1 MNWGKG
7 IFITVTVFVIV
18 TLSVVSYLISLD
30 FYMVSNDHYDEA
42 SNYQETIDKKDRAKN
57 LSQPVMVFFDEQQV
71 SLKLVF
77 PPELAGRN
85 NTGTVHMYRPS
96 DSNMDLMLDLNIDQ
110 QGVQF
115 IDATNLAKG
124 KWILKLDWS
133 TDGKEYSDEK
143 NILL

>member
-30 FYMVSNDHYDEA
+30 FYMVSNDHYDDA
-42 SNYQETIDKKDRAKN
+42 SNYQETIDKKDRTKQ
-57 LSQPVMVFFDEQQV
+57 LSQPVMVFFDEEQV

-85 NTGTVHMYRPS
+85 NTGTVYMYRPNNS
-96 DSNMDLMLDLNIDQ
+96 ALDTTFDLDLDQ
-110 QGVQF
+110 TGVQYINALDF
-115 IDATNLAKG
+115 EQG
-124 KWILKLDWS
+124 KWIMKLDWS
-133 TDGKEYSDEK
+133 TEGKEYTDEK

>member
-30 FYMVSNDHYDEA
+30 FYMVSNDHYGDA
-42 SNYQETIDKKDRAKN
+42 SNYQETIDKKDQTKS
-57 LSQPVMVFFDEQQV
+57 LSQPIMVFFDEEQV

-85 NTGTVHMYRPS
+85 NTGTVHMYRPN
-96 DSNMDLMLDLNIDQ
+96 DSNLDIKLDLNLDQ
-110 QGVQF
+110 KGIQL
-115 IDATNLAKG
+115 IDAAELAKG

-133 TDGKEYSDEK
+133 TEGKEYSDEK

>member
-7 IFITVTVFVIV
+7 IFITVTIFVVI

-42 SNYQETIDKKDRAKN
+42 SNYQETIDKRDRTKS
-57 LSQPVMVFFDEQQV
+57 LSQPVMVFFDEEMV

-85 NTGTVHMYRPS
+85 NAGTIHMYRPN
-96 DSNMDLMLDLNIDQ
+96 DSNLDMKLELNLDQ
-110 QGVQF
+110 QGIQY
-115 IDATNLAKG
+115 IDATELAKG

-133 TDGKEYSDEK
+133 TEDLEYTDEK